1 MTKIKK
7 SYSKLFTLLVILLL
21 TLVVTFLASLFYI
34 KYSPSDAKNEVSLI
48 LLIGLIIT
56 VLVLAASIKF
66 ILQPRIII
74 IVENNNITLHL
85 NRFKKVELTSDDII
99 NINRYS
105 FKMTR
110 FFKTVTLII
119 NAKAGNYRLNNL
131 ALTKLEF
138 DRLFAQFTIK

>member
-48 LLIGLIIT
+48 FLIGLIIT
-56 VLVLAASIKF
+56 VLVLAAIIKF

-74 IVENNNITLHL
+74 VVENNNITLHL
-85 NRFKKVELTSDDII
+85 NRFKKVILASDDII

-131 ALTKLEF
+131 ALTKQEF
-138 DRLFAQFTIK
+138 DRLFAQFIIK